1 MLTALIEQIKSLFKT
16 RSYQDDIEFYV
27 ASKQPK
33 TTAEVEYWIQ
43 HYTYHRNSN
52 NGGWAL

>member
-1 MLTALIEQIKSLFKT
+1 MNLLQWIKNLFMT
-16 RSYQDDIEFYV
+16 PSYQDDIEYYV

-43 HYTYHRNSN
+43 HYIQRKDK
-52 NGGWAL
+52 GWSL